1 MLKRFLPFVL
11 LLGVVATA
19 CDRDNPTPTG
29 TDDKAQLLKSTL
41 WKLDRV
47 ATPDNQTISPGRLNV
62 ETQAVFRVNIEFR
75 DPDITRAIDQDSKQV
90 LNGGTWKLAEN
101 NTILDVDV
109 TGFKGKFK
117 LAELSRT
124 KLVLGNSIP
133 VDGQFREAN
142 MEFSPTK

>member
-1 MLKRFLPFVL
+1 MQKRFLPLLF
-11 LLGVVATA
+11 LLGLATTA

-29 TDDKAQLLKSTL
+29 TDDKAQLLKSTV

-62 ETQAVFRVNIEFR
+62 ETQAIFNVNIEFR
-75 DPDITRAIDQDSKQV
+75 DPDITRAIDQASKQV
-90 LNGGTWKLAEN
+90 VNGGTWKLAEN

>member
-1 MLKRFLPFVL
+1 MAKRFLPFVL
-11 LLGVVATA
+11 LLGLVAAA
-19 CDRDNPTPTG
+19 CDRDNPNPTA
-29 TDDKAQLLKSTL
+29 TDDKAQLLKSTV

-47 ATPDNQTISPGRLNV
+47 ATPDNQTISPGRLNI

-75 DPDITRAIDQDSKQV
+75 EPDITRAIDQDSKQV
-90 LNGGTWKLAEN
+90 INGGTWKLMEN
-101 NTILDVDV
+101 NTVLDVDV

-124 KLVLGNSIP
+124 KLVLGNSLP

-142 MEFSPTK
+142 MEFSPAK